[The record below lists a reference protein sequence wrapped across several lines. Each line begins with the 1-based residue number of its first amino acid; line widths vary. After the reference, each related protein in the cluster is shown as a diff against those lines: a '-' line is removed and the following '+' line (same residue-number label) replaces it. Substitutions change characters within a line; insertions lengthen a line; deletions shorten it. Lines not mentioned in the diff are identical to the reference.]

1 MPPQDNTGLPWR
13 SKRAATSPFRHI
25 HAIEK
30 AALTPPNRVRGLVLP
45 SLSPSANIALWI
57 LCPAFECLTFKP
69 PSKRAPIKYWIGAE
83 FIAKPYTIDLVSVGI
98 VAEDGREFYAESRRA
113 GRRPIHGCG
122 RTRAG
127 FVHLVIRERRQAIAD
142 VLAAHA
148 FASTGWATI
157 DC

>member
-57 LCPAFECLTFKP
+57 LCPAFEC
-69 PSKRAPIKYWIGAE
+69 
-83 FIAKPYTIDLVSVGI
+83 
-98 VAEDGREFYAESRRA
+98 
-113 GRRPIHGCG
+113 
-122 RTRAG
+122 
-127 FVHLVIRERRQAIAD
+127 RQAIAD